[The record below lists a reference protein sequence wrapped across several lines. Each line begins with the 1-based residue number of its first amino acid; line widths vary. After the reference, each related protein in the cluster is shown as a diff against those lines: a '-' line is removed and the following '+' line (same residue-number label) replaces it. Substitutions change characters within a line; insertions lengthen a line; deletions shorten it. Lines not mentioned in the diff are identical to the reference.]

1 MLNSVSNSL
10 EESRTTIS
18 TVVSG
23 PQEPWKI
30 KNLRNIFQDSLYLI
44 GYTENLRPKTAR
56 VPSSECR
63 KVFVRVSKCLHP
75 FLPQVLDPIQRT
87 IEQLRGVII
96 CGTLMQVRYLFVL
109 EYAVSSLQTL
119 KRRPHGMALCRF
131 ALLIPY
137 SGIPRRPSNII
148 CCICA

>member
-44 GYTENLRPKTAR
+44 GYTENLRPK
-56 VPSSECR
+56 
-63 KVFVRVSKCLHP
+63 
-75 FLPQVLDPIQRT
+75 QR
-87 IEQLRGVII
+87 ESRLQNVGK
-96 CGTLMQVRYLFVL
+96 YL
-109 EYAVSSLQTL
+109 
-119 KRRPHGMALCRF
+119 
-131 ALLIPY
+131 
-137 SGIPRRPSNII
+137 
-148 CCICA
+148 